1 MCNDEFV
8 LGCDGEGADQCGPA
22 ELLTIIAELSKLFLL
37 QPSKTQIRCCTQQS
51 GSLLL
56 TKNMNLQLI
65 YMYSSR
71 YILSNCN
78 IHCFYEQIIG
88 VKSSDMDQ
96 RPLLSASGEQQQVG

>member
-65 YMYSSR
+65 YMQFKVYF
-71 YILSNCN
+71 I
-78 IHCFYEQIIG
+78 
-88 VKSSDMDQ
+88 K
-96 RPLLSASGEQQQVG
+96 

>member
-8 LGCDGEGADQCGPA
+8 LGCDGDGVQTSAGPA

-56 TKNMNLQLI
+56 TKNLNLQLI
-65 YMYSSR
+65 YM
-71 YILSNCN
+71 
-78 IHCFYEQIIG
+78 
-88 VKSSDMDQ
+88 
-96 RPLLSASGEQQQVG
+96 